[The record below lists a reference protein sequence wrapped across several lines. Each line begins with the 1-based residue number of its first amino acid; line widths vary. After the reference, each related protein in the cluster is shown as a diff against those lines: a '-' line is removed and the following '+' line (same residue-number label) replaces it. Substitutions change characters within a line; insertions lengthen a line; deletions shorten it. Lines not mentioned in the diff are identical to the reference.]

1 MILRS
6 RFVLP
11 ISRPPIENGAVRVA
25 GSLIDQVGTASEVC
39 STNAGEICDL
49 GEMILMPGLI
59 NAHCHLDY
67 TEMAGKIPRPASFP
81 DWIKALLALKSHWT
95 YTDYARSW
103 LTGSRML
110 LNSGVTTV
118 ADIEAVPELLP
129 DVWSSTPLRVF
140 SFLEMTGIRSGRPP
154 AAILQ
159 EALDHIEILPKG
171 NCAGGLS
178 PHAPYSTTPEL
189 LQVTAK
195 AAAERNIRITAHVSE
210 SREEYEMFSEC
221 RGSLFDWLRSQRNMS
236 DCGHGSPIQHLE
248 RHGLF
253 RENLLAVHVNY
264 LGAGDAERLSSNGV
278 SVAHCPRSHA
288 YFRHDTFPL
297 RKLTDCGVNICLGTD
312 SLVSVVPTRRKP
324 PQLSLIAEMQT
335 LSSANNSPPSEA
347 IVRMATQNGARA
359 LGQAQRIGELKA
371 GFSADLIAIPYTGT
385 AKDVYDAIV
394 YHSGNVTASMIN
406 GIWVLKQVG

>member
-129 DVWSSTPLRVF
+129 DVW
-140 SFLEMTGIRSGRPP
+140 
-154 AAILQ
+154 
-159 EALDHIEILPKG
+159 
-171 NCAGGLS
+171 
-178 PHAPYSTTPEL
+178 
-189 LQVTAK
+189 
-195 AAAERNIRITAHVSE
+195 
-210 SREEYEMFSEC
+210 
-221 RGSLFDWLRSQRNMS
+221 
-236 DCGHGSPIQHLE
+236 
-248 RHGLF
+248 
-253 RENLLAVHVNY
+253 
-264 LGAGDAERLSSNGV
+264 
-278 SVAHCPRSHA
+278 
-288 YFRHDTFPL
+288 
-297 RKLTDCGVNICLGTD
+297 
-312 SLVSVVPTRRKP
+312 
-324 PQLSLIAEMQT
+324 
-335 LSSANNSPPSEA
+335 
-347 IVRMATQNGARA
+347 
-359 LGQAQRIGELKA
+359 
-371 GFSADLIAIPYTGT
+371 
-385 AKDVYDAIV
+385 
-394 YHSGNVTASMIN
+394 
-406 GIWVLKQVG
+406 